1 MDRAH
6 DSGEPGRGEMSDWT
20 VPELMAVEMSRHV
33 AAGEVAIMGA
43 VSSLPMAACRLAQKT
58 HAPGLWFVAGGSGA
72 VNPQLSPIPDS
83 SCDERLLR
91 ADCVLPLPDIVM
103 LEGRGDV
110 FDVFFAGGLQIDAHG
125 NTNLAHVGD
134 ASHPKLKGPGGVGL
148 PFLPLAGRVVLYTMS
163 HDPRTFVEKVDF
175 VSGPGFL
182 GGPAE
187 WSRKRR
193 GGHGP
198 ALVVTP
204 LCTMDFDPATLRAR
218 LRSVH
223 PGVTTSRVQEMTG
236 FDLRLAPDGEL
247 RETAPPTR
255 RELEIL
261 RRIDSAGLLRRAA

>member
-1 MDRAH
+1 
-6 DSGEPGRGEMSDWT
+6 MSDWT
-20 VPELMAVEMSRHV
+20 MPELMAVEMSRHL

-43 VSSLPMAACRLAQKT
+43 VSSVPMAACRLAQET
-58 HAPGLWFVAGGSGA
+58 HAPGLWYVAGGSGA
-72 VNPQLSPIPDS
+72 VNPHLSPIPES
-83 SCDERLLR
+83 SCNEHLLQ
-91 ADCVLPLPDIVM
+91 ADCVLPLPDVVM

-134 ASHPKLKGPGGVGL
+134 GAHPKLKGPGGVGL
-148 PFLPLAGRVVLYTMS
+148 PFLPLAGRVVIYTMS

-182 GGPAE
+182 AGPAE

-193 GGHGP
+193 SGNGP

-204 LCTMDFDPATLRAR
+204 LCTMDFDPATLLAR

-223 PGVTTSRVQEMTG
+223 PGVTATRVQEMTG
-236 FDLRLAPDGEL
+236 FDLRLDPAGEAH
-247 RETAPPTR
+247 ETAPPSR